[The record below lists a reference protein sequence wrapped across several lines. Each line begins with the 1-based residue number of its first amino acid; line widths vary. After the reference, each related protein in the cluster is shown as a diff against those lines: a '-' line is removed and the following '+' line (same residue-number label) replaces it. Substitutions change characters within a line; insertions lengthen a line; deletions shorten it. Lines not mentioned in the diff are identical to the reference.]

1 MGRYLS
7 VVISLLI
14 GFWFIRPAAEAATA
28 SSAALEA
35 KKAAESKGFMFIG
48 SRDEIL
54 AKAKQEGSVR
64 VISSLDPE
72 SFKPMAE
79 SFSKK
84 YPFIKVRVDEI
95 GGPEAYQRFLL
106 ELKAG
111 AVKDIDTSEASSEF
125 YVENIANGMKIDILG
140 MSQQGVLN
148 INPRM
153 VDPENRNLVSV
164 ASSICGIAYN
174 KNRIAAEAVPDKW
187 EDFLKPEFKGR
198 KFISDIRTQC
208 MATLVVLMGE
218 EWVVKYARQIKDQ
231 QPVWLRGNARAMGAI
246 ATGEQAVHQMTFYNS
261 CVDAQRKDVTKS
273 LMCKIIEPAPVWLRE
288 NQFILKTAPHRHA
301 ALLFIEHM
309 ASREGQK
316 IIDDNEPLKSS
327 MYTDGEVSRL
337 IKGKKVSVNDH
348 RTFLNMPKWMQL
360 VVDAYG
366 FPRAEK

>member
-1 MGRYLS
+1 MGRYLC
-7 VVISLLI
+7 VAISLLI
-14 GFWFIRPAAEAATA
+14 GFCFIRPAAEAATA

-35 KKAAESKGFMFIG
+35 KKSAESKGFTFLT
-48 SRDEIL
+48 SHDEIV
-54 AKAKQEGSVR
+54 AKAKQEGTVR
-64 VISSLDPE
+64 VISSLDME
-72 SFKPMAE
+72 SFKPMME

-84 YPFIKVRVDEI
+84 YPFIKVRMDEI
-95 GGPEAYQRFLL
+95 GGPEALQRFLL
-106 ELKAG
+106 ELKSG
-111 AVKDIDTSEASSEF
+111 TVKDIDTSEASSEF
-125 YVENIANGMKIDILG
+125 YVENAAHAMKIDILG
-140 MSQQGVLN
+140 MAQQGVLG
-148 INPRM
+148 INPKM

-164 ASSICGIAYN
+164 GSSICGIAYN

-198 KFISDIRTQC
+198 KFVADIRTQC

-218 EWVVKYARQIKDQ
+218 EWVLKYARQLKDQ

-246 ATGEQAVHQMTFYNS
+246 ATGEQAIHQMTFYNS
-261 CVDAQRKDVTKS
+261 CVDAARKDVTKS

-288 NQFILKTAPHRHA
+288 NQFVLKSAPHRHA

-316 IIDDNEPLKSS
+316 ILDDHEPLKSS
-327 MYTDGEVSRL
+327 LYTDGEVARL

-348 RTFLNMPKWMQL
+348 RTFLNTPNWMKL

-366 FPRAEK
+366 FPRADK